1 MATGGSVA
9 TVALRQQ
16 YVPAAK
22 RGPITRLLE
31 DERGW
36 PYA

>member
-1 MATGGSVA
+1 MATDGLVA
-9 TVALRQQ
+9 TVALTQQ

-31 DERGW
+31 D
-36 PYA
+36 